1 MGLRLS
7 VIVTAVLVA
16 FASSSALAGAPLVR
30 TLATAHGFGSVTAGV
45 GTDHLRTRLWVQR
58 IGGVGV
64 AHGSGYTSCQ
74 ASDGTG
80 QDEMFAFTLAPN
92 ARATLWRYSGDDSCV
107 VTLKL
112 RGKGRIAIAFRGY

>member
-1 MGLRLS
+1 MS
-7 VIVTAVLVA
+7 VIVAWALV
-16 FASSSALAGAPLVR
+16 ASSSALAGVPLVR

-64 AHGSGYTSCQ
+64 ARGSGHTSCQ
-74 ASDGTG
+74 QASNGTS
-80 QDEMFAFTLAPN
+80 QDVMFALRLPPN
-92 ARATLWRYSGDDSCV
+92 ARANLWRYGGSDSCV

>member
-7 VIVTAVLVA
+7 VIAVGVLVA
-16 FASSSALAGAPLVR
+16 CSSALAGSPLVR

-64 AHGSGYTSCQ
+64 VRGSGYTSCQ
-74 ASDGTG
+74 ASNGTG
-80 QDEMFAFTLAPN
+80 EDVMFALTLPPN
-92 ARATLWRYSGDDSCV
+92 ARANLWRYGGSDSCV

>member
-7 VIVTAVLVA
+7 VIAVGVLVG
-16 FASSSALAGAPLVR
+16 SSSALAGSPLVR

-64 AHGSGYTSCQ
+64 ARGSGYTSCTQ
-74 ASDGTG
+74 APNGTG
-80 QDEMFAFTLAPN
+80 QDVMFALTLAPN
-92 ARATLWRYSGDDSCV
+92 ARANLWRYGGGDSCV

>member
-1 MGLRLS
+1 MS
-7 VIVTAVLVA
+7 VTVAGVLVA
-16 FASSSALAGAPLVR
+16 CVSSAALAGAPLVR

-58 IGGVGV
+58 IGGAGV
-64 AHGSGYTSCQ
+64 VHGSGYTSCQ
-74 ASDGTG
+74 QAANGTG
-80 QDEMFAFTLAPN
+80 QDEMFALTLAPN
-92 ARATLWRYSGDDSCV
+92 TRATLWRYGGSDSCV

>member
-1 MGLRLS
+1 MSL
-7 VIVTAVLVA
+7 IVAGVLVA
-16 FASSSALAGAPLVR
+16 STSALAGAPLVR

-45 GTDHLRTRLWVQR
+45 GTDQLRSRLWVQR

-74 ASDGTG
+74 QASNGTS
-80 QDEMFAFTLAPN
+80 QDEMFAMTLAPN
-92 ARATLWRYSGDDSCV
+92 ARATVWRYGGSASCV

>member
-1 MGLRLS
+1 MS

-16 FASSSALAGAPLVR
+16 SASSTALAGVPLIR
-30 TLATAHGFGSVTAGV
+30 TLATAHGFGSVSAGV

-74 ASDGTG
+74 HASNGTG
-80 QDEMFAFTLAPN
+80 EDEMFALTLAPN
-92 ARATLWRYSGDDSCV
+92 ARATLWRYGGSDSCV